1 MKSVSELTDYYYKVL
16 YPTLQK
22 LEKER
27 KHLRYR
33 IFLIGFAYTFLFFL
47 LGMALRNTFFLS
59 IDFLA
64 ILLFAYFGIGTFLY
78 KFLIKDYTNEFK
90 NKIIHPLIKELDS
103 RLNYAQPLHVSQN
116 LFERSELFKQT
127 IDRISGNDYVHGEI
141 DGVKLE
147 FSDIHVE
154 KRHKDSKGRESWS
167 TVFQGLFIVADFN
180 KTFYGKT
187 VVLPDSAQSTF
198 GELIGGWLQSNNMQR
213 DELIKL
219 DSHAFEK
226 KFVVYGTDQ
235 IEARY
240 ILSHSLMEK
249 LLGFEKKSKHPLYVS
264 FVGHS
269 IHIGIEYNKDLFEPT
284 VLSSLLEYKIA
295 MEYVQTL
302 HLAIGIVEELKLNQK
317 LWSKR

>member
-1 MKSVSELTDYYYKVL
+1 MKSVSELTDFYYKIL

-33 IFLIGFAYTFLFFL
+33 VFLIGSGYTLLFFL
-47 LGMALRNTFFLS
+47 LAAALQNTFFLS
-59 IDFLA
+59 ADFLA
-64 ILLFAYFGIGTFLY
+64 VILFAYFGIGAFVY
-78 KFLIKDYTNEFK
+78 KFLIKDYRDDFK
-90 NKIIHPLIKELDS
+90 NKIIHPLIKELDE
-103 RLNYAQPLHVSQN
+103 RLNYAQLLHVPQH

-127 IDRISGNDYVHGEI
+127 IDRMSGNDYVHGEI
-141 DGVKLE
+141 DGVRLE
-147 FSDIHVE
+147 FSDLHAE

-180 KTFYGKT
+180 KTFRGKT
-187 VVLPDSAQSTF
+187 IVLPDSAQSNF
-198 GELIGGWLQSNNMQR
+198 GELIGGWLQSKNLER

-219 DSHAFEK
+219 DNGEFEK

-240 ILSHSLMEK
+240 ILSHSLMHK

-264 FVGHS
+264 FVGNS
-269 IHIGIEYNKDLFEPT
+269 IHIGIEYNKDLFEPA
-284 VLSSLLEYKIA
+284 VFSSLLEYKIA